1 MSTAQPPRTPA
12 SESPGRPLHLVASEG
27 DEDLR
32 LVERIRQRDEAALGA
47 LYDRWSERVYAV
59 AFHLVGNR
67 DDAEEVVEKAFSQV
81 WAEADR
87 YHGGRGSVEAWIILI
102 ARSRALDRLRLIRSR
117 LKREERLDDEAAGE
131 LVGDGD
137 SPLQGAAA
145 GERREIVDRALSRL
159 PGDQQRVVRMT
170 FFEGLT
176 QREIAHELGVPLGTV
191 KTRTRLAFPKL
202 RALLSGL
209 REPG

>member
-1 MSTAQPPRTPA
+1 MSTTQPPRSPA
-12 SESPGRPLHLVASEG
+12 SESPARRLHLVASES
-27 DEDLR
+27 DQDLR
-32 LVERIRQRDEAALGA
+32 LVERIRERDQAALGA

-67 DDAEEVVEKAFSQV
+67 DDAEEVVEKSFSQV

-87 YHGGRGSVEAWIILI
+87 YHVGRGSVEAWIILI
-102 ARSRALDRLRLIRSR
+102 ARSRALDRLRLIKSR
-117 LKREERLDDEAAGE
+117 MRREERLDEKAAGQ
-131 LVGDGD
+131 LADDGE

-145 GERREIVDRALSRL
+145 GERRDIVDRAVSRL